1 MYFVKLKCKIYR
13 EKPKTMLLVSEDDD
27 EDDQGVHVS
36 MPEDDMR
43 RASDTAVI
51 SLTITITVTKM
62 NRQRYG

>member
-1 MYFVKLKCKIYR
+1 
-13 EKPKTMLLVSEDDD
+13 MLLVSEDDD